1 MTLTFNAYFEELNE
15 WFLVFAM
22 NKDTLKSYLIRD
34 KAFLRDLYEGE
45 GRLKNNRIL
54 TFASDSKLNTLIRL
68 LHFIANGEIKIKRVN
83 FEVIQAN
90 KKLKLIKK
98 NVEKRAAV
106 NRLLKSERDQK
117 LKFLKQLSS
126 IFSALLYCLFN
137 ET

>member
-1 MTLTFNAYFEELNE
+1 
-15 WFLVFAM
+15 M
-22 NKDTLKSYLIRD
+22 NKDQMKALLLRDKEFLKS
-34 KAFLRDLYEGE
+34 LYDSKSSPNAKNI
-45 GRLKNNRIL
+45 LK
-54 TFASDSKLNTLIRL
+54 FASDSKLNTLIRL

-90 KKLKLIKK
+90 KKLSHIKK
-98 NVEKRAAV
+98 FVEKKAAV
-106 NRLLKSERDQK
+106 NRLLKSEREPK